1 MFKINSFRKFAMFF
15 RTSVKIVLLTII
27 SAFLVVSAVAFFYK
41 PTYAVSLNGELIGY
55 TENKA
60 ELQNNI
66 NEYMAGDKEE
76 GIVFRQIGS
85 VPEYT
90 LCLLKKDITPN
101 DDEIY
106 AKVTENGTQYYKYYA
121 ITDYIC
127 NTRRRSNIKIKKERQ
142 CK

>member
-66 NEYMAGDKEE
+66 NEYMAGDKM
-76 GIVFRQIGS
+76 R
-85 VPEYT
+85 
-90 LCLLKKDITPN
+90 
-101 DDEIY
+101 
-106 AKVTENGTQYYKYYA
+106 
-121 ITDYIC
+121 
-127 NTRRRSNIKIKKERQ
+127 KELFLD
-142 CK
+142 K

>member
-66 NEYMAGDKEE
+66 NEYMAGD
-76 GIVFRQIGS
+76 
-85 VPEYT
+85 
-90 LCLLKKDITPN
+90 
-101 DDEIY
+101 
-106 AKVTENGTQYYKYYA
+106 
-121 ITDYIC
+121 
-127 NTRRRSNIKIKKERQ
+127 
-142 CK
+142 

>member
-90 LCLLKKDITPN
+90 LCLLKKILHQTMM
-101 DDEIY
+101 
-106 AKVTENGTQYYKYYA
+106 KYMQKLLKMEH
-121 ITDYIC
+121 
-127 NTRRRSNIKIKKERQ
+127 NIINIMQLQTIKKKKFMCQHLKRQ
-142 CK
+142 KK